1 MTETKSGFAVSWAR
15 FVVRWRWLFLIL
27 PLIAIMAV
35 ASGGRFVSF
44 TSDYRAFFGAD
55 NPQLKSFESLQA
67 IYTRS
72 DNILFVLKPASGPV
86 LTPEWLDVVETLTE
100 DSWQIPYSIR
110 VDSITNFQHTE
121 AVQDDLVVEN
131 LVEGALDLT
140 ADDISRIN
148 RLVHEE
154 PTLANRLIS
163 DDSTT
168 TGVQITLQLPTDDPV
183 ALDAAVSHAE
193 NMAAAVMAKHPDLR
207 VAVTGVAPLSN
218 AFPRASIADMQL
230 LIPLMF
236 GIIACAVFL
245 FLRSFTGTF
254 ATLLVVMLS
263 AMGAMGVAGWMGIRL
278 TPPSAMAPIIVLTIA
293 IADCVHILVTMFGEM
308 RRGTERREALIESL
322 RVNTQP
328 VFLTSLTTVIGFMS
342 LNFSDA
348 PPFHDLGNMS
358 AAGVVA
364 AWALSMTFLPA
375 LAAILPSRVAVD
387 RSGQTPMIERLGDF
401 IITHRTK
408 MLVGIGILSVAVIS
422 MTSRIQLDD
431 RFVEYFDHSIPFR
444 VDSDFAR
451 ENLSGIYQVEFSLG
465 SGESG
470 GVSNPDYLVTVEAFS
485 EWLRSQPEVTHVNTL
500 TDTMKRLSK
509 SMHGD
514 DQTWYRLPAERDLA
528 AQYLLLF
535 EMSLPYGL
543 DLNSLIN
550 VDKSASRLTVTL
562 DNVTSQEMRLLSE
575 RSEDWLRAN
584 APTHMYSEG
593 TSSAI
598 MFAYIADRNIRSM
611 LIGTGLAFVLI
622 SLTLIFALRSL
633 RIGLISLIPNL
644 APAAMAFGIWGLFVG
659 ELGLAA
665 SVIAATSLG
674 LIVDATVHILSKY
687 VRARRERGFSPEDAV
702 RYSFRTVGTALW
714 VTTAVLI
721 AGFAVLAFSSFRV
734 NAELGIL
741 TAIAIGIALIIDFL
755 LLPPLLL
762 LLDKRNASDKA
773 GEAKPATA

>member
-1 MTETKSGFAVSWAR
+1 MSDQTKNPAVLWGR
-15 FVVRWRWLFLIL
+15 FIIRWRWAVLIL
-27 PLIAIMAV
+27 MLAGVLAA
-35 ASGGRFVSF
+35 ASGGRFLAF
-44 TSDYRAFFGAD
+44 TSDYRAFFGKE
-55 NPQLKSFESLQA
+55 NPQLQSFEALQA

-72 DNILFVLKPASGPV
+72 DNILFALKPAEGSV
-86 LTPEWLDVVETLTE
+86 LTPEWLAVVEEMTE
-100 DSWQIPYSIR
+100 QSWQIPYSIR
-110 VDSITNFQHTE
+110 VDSVTNFQHTTAE
-121 AVQDDLVVEN
+121 GDELIVADLAEDAGSLSADELAVVRDV
-131 LVEGALDLT
+131 AMT
-140 ADDISRIN
+140 
-148 RLVHEE
+148 E

-163 DDSTT
+163 DDGLT
-168 TGVQITLQLPTDDPV
+168 TGIQITLQLPQDDAI
-183 ALDAAVSHAE
+183 ALDQAVTYAE
-193 NMAAAVMAKHPDLR
+193 NMAAEVMAAHPDLR
-207 VAVTGVAPLSN
+207 VAVTGIAPLSN
-218 AFPRASIADMQL
+218 AFPRASQADMQL

-236 GIIACAVFL
+236 GIIALAVFI
-245 FLRSFTGTF
+245 FLRSVGGTVM
-254 ATLLVVMLS
+254 TLIVVMLS
-263 AMGAMGVAGWMGIRL
+263 AMTAMGFAGWMGVRL

-293 IADCVHILVTMFGEM
+293 IADCVHILVSMYGEM
-308 RRGTERREALIESL
+308 RRGTSRHDALLESL

-328 VFLTSLTTVIGFMS
+328 VFLTSLTTIIGFLS

-358 AAGVVA
+358 AIGVA
-364 AWALSMTFLPA
+364 AAWLLSMTFLPA
-375 LAAILPSRVAVD
+375 LAAILPARTVVD
-387 RSGQTPMIERLGDF
+387 RSGDTPLIERFGNMV
-401 IITHRTK
+401 IANRTK
-408 MLVGIGILSVAVIS
+408 LLVGVGVVAIAVVS

-451 ENLSGIYQVEFSLG
+451 DNLSGIYQVEFSLG

-470 GVSNPDYLVTVEAFS
+470 GVSNPDYLRTVDAFS
-485 EWLRSQPEVTHVNTL
+485 EWLRAQPEVTHVNTM
-500 TDTMKRLSK
+500 TDTMKRLNK

-514 DQTWYRLPAERDLA
+514 DESWYRLPDGRELA

-562 DNVTSQEMRLLSE
+562 GDISSYEMRMVSE
-575 RSEDWLRAN
+575 RAEGWLADN
-584 APTHMYSEG
+584 APAYMQAEG

-644 APAAMAFGIWGLFVG
+644 TPAAMAFGVWGLFVG

-687 VRARRERGFSPEDAV
+687 VRARRERAMTPEDAV

-714 VTTAVLI
+714 VTTAVLV

-734 NAELGIL
+734 NGELGIL
-741 TAIAIGIALIIDFL
+741 TAIAIAIALAIDFL

-762 LLDKRNASDKA
+762 LFDRRKA
-773 GEAKPATA
+773 EPAADTAPAHA

>member
-1 MTETKSGFAVSWAR
+1 MADTKTGLSVSWAQL
-15 FVVRWRWLFLIL
+15 VVRWRWLFLIL
-27 PLIAIMAV
+27 PLITILAV
-35 ASGGRFVSF
+35 ASGGRFLTF

-67 IYTRS
+67 IYTQS

-86 LTPEWLDVVETLTE
+86 ITPEWLDVVENLTE
-100 DSWQIPYSIR
+100 ESWQIPYSIR

-121 AVQDDLVVEN
+121 AVQDDLVVED
-131 LVEGALDLT
+131 LVEDALDLT
-140 ADDISRIN
+140 PDGVSRID

-163 DDSTT
+163 ADSTT
-168 TGVQITLQLPTDDPV
+168 TGVQITLQLPKDDPI

-193 NMAAAVMAKHPDLR
+193 GMAADIMARHPDLR

-218 AFPRASIADMQL
+218 AFPRASKADMQL

-263 AMGAMGVAGWMGIRL
+263 AMGAMGFAGWMGVRL

-308 RRGTERREALIESL
+308 RRGAERREALVESL

-348 PPFHDLGNMS
+348 PPFHDLGNMA
-358 AAGVVA
+358 AAGVVV

-375 LAAILPSRVAVD
+375 LVAILPSRVAVD

-401 IITHRTK
+401 IIAHRTR
-408 MLVGIGILSVAVIS
+408 MLVGIGILSVVVVS

-465 SGESG
+465 AGESG
-470 GVSNPDYLVTVEAFS
+470 GVSNPDYLVAVDAFS
-485 EWLRSQPEVTHVNTL
+485 EWLRDQPEVTHVNTM

-514 DQTWYRLPAERDLA
+514 DQAWYRLPSERDLA

-562 DNVTSQEMRLLSE
+562 DNVTSQEMRLVSE
-575 RSEDWLRAN
+575 RAENWLRAN
-584 APTHMYSEG
+584 APAHMYSEG
-593 TSSAI
+593 ASSAI
-598 MFAYIADRNIRSM
+598 MFAYIADRNIKSM

-644 APAAMAFGIWGLFVG
+644 APAAMAFGVWGLFVG

-687 VRARRERGFSPEDAV
+687 VRARRERGLSPEDAV

-762 LLDKRNASDKA
+762 LLDKRNANEKA
-773 GEAKPATA
+773 TEPKPATT